1 MKMKKYDLIV
11 AGGGFGGVSAA
22 ISAAREGLSVLMIEK
37 NGSLGGAMS
46 SSLVY
51 PFCPYWTTDG
61 QIATK
66 IINAGIFS
74 EMRRRA
80 YEKEF
85 PSKEYELLEAPIDIR
100 TTDNK
105 LRFFSP
111 EFFKATLDDMI
122 VEAGVEV
129 IFHATLCS
137 VKTEDRKIKSVSV
150 ATKSGILEIEAEYF
164 VDGTGDGALLCLAGC
179 EHLLGREEDNLTQPM
194 TTCFRVCNIDTDLYK
209 KELPE
214 LQRLYKEYRANG
226 KIKNPRENL
235 LQFYGLGDGIVHYN
249 TTRVVRLN
257 PTDPIEISRAEIEA
271 RAQVIEVFN
280 FLKESS
286 AAYKNATLI
295 SVASE
300 IGVRESRKLVG
311 EHLLTTEELF
321 GSVKFDDRIALGNY
335 DVDIHSPD
343 GTGTCIKKYDPKKYY
358 YIPYR
363 SLLPKEYD
371 NLLVVGRC
379 ISATHEAQSSVR
391 IMPICASMG
400 QAAGVAMANAHKNG
414 KSTREININE
424 VQDRLRALG
433 AAID

>member
-1 MKMKKYDLIV
+1 MKKYDLTVI
-11 AGGGFGGVSAA
+11 GGGFGGVSAA
-22 ISAAREGLSVLMIEK
+22 ISAAREGLDVLIIEK
-37 NGSLGGAMS
+37 NGSFGGAMS

-51 PFCPYWTTDG
+51 PFCPYWTSDG
-61 QIATK
+61 QTATK

-74 EMRRRA
+74 EMRERA
-80 YEKEF
+80 YKKEF
-85 PSKEYELLEAPIDIR
+85 GDKKYELLDAPIDIR
-100 TTDNK
+100 ATDNR

-111 EFFKATLDDMI
+111 EFFKAALDDM
-122 VEAGVEV
+122 VRDAGVDV
-129 IFHATLCS
+129 IFHATACG
-137 VKTEDRKIKSVSV
+137 VHREGRKIKSVTV
-150 ATKSGILEIEAEYF
+150 ATKSGTLDVEADF
-164 VDGTGDGALLCLAGC
+164 FIDGTGDGALLFLAGC

-194 TTCFRVCNIDTDLYK
+194 TTCFRVCNVDTELYK

-214 LQRLYKEYRANG
+214 LQRLYKEQRASG

-271 RAQVIEVFN
+271 RAQVIEVFG
-280 FLKESS
+280 FLKENS
-286 AAYKNATLI
+286 AAYKNAVLV

-311 EHLLTTEELF
+311 EHILTTDELF
-321 GSVKFDDRIALGNY
+321 DSVKFEDRIALGNY

-371 NLLVVGRC
+371 NMLVVGRC